1 MIGRSFFFLFLF
13 ILSLSSCR
21 KDFFEES
28 GPGILSFSNDS
39 ILFDTVFA
47 SIGSSTKK
55 MVVYNPNINPVTVE
69 NIRLVND
76 DPNNVYRIN
85 VDGQPIENSQG
96 LKIAAKDSMFVFVEV
111 TINPNTLNLPFLVTN
126 QLEFTTNGQSQSI
139 ELVAYGQNANFYTPM
154 DNLFVSGEDT
164 INFSYYSIAENTTWN
179 NDLPHVIY
187 GYVIVEP
194 NATLTIEDGTRI
206 YFHKNSGLIIGNPI
220 YGTTNDGGTLIV
232 EGSLNNEVVFQGDRL
247 EEWYA
252 DAPGQWDQIWL
263 TQGSKNNSIDYAI
276 IRNGT
281 VGVKVDTL
289 GNASAPTLTITNTL
303 IENCSDIGLF
313 AQGSFVEGV
322 NNVIKNCGRY
332 AMVLNIG
339 GQYEFTH
346 CTFANYYQY
355 GGRSTPSLLLNNY
368 YEDIN
373 GNIQVRDLNQANF
386 INCII
391 AGNLQHE
398 LELQNNAAGEF
409 NYVFDH
415 CLLQLAVDSS
425 INAINQTNSIKVEN
439 QMTIFEDIEEGNV
452 TLSSKSPAINS
463 GKITSYIID
472 LLGNIRDNSPDIGA
486 IEKID

>member
-13 ILSLSSCR
+13 ILALSSCR

-28 GPGILSFSNDS
+28 GPGILSFSTDS
-39 ILFDTVFA
+39 SLFARVCACF
-47 SIGSSTKK
+47 GSSTKK
-55 MVVYNPNINPVTVE
+55 MVVYNPNSNPVTVD

-463 GKITSYIID
+463 GKITSYTID
-472 LLGNIRDNSPDIGA
+472 LLGNIRDNNPDIGA